1 MVPDINFDIFFASL
15 YLLYTES
22 LRAQVLLSHAHSLC
36 QFSLH
41 LLLNVLTLARIF
53 RNIVME
59 GLHYSFDIPKM
70 ALDYEFDDK
79 FMVEHTSI
87 INGEVALVIWQEIM
101 RTIFQK
107 HVHYLLSAVHTGP
120 VEG

>member
-1 MVPDINFDIFFASL
+1 MVPDINFDKTFAFL
-15 YLLYTES
+15 YFLFTES

-41 LLLNVLTLARIF
+41 LLLNVLTFARILRIITELF
-53 RNIVME
+53 
-59 GLHYSFDIPKM
+59 HYSFDILKM

-79 FMVEHTSI
+79 LMVEHTSI

>member
-1 MVPDINFDIFFASL
+1 
-15 YLLYTES
+15 
-22 LRAQVLLSHAHSLC
+22 
-36 QFSLH
+36 
-41 LLLNVLTLARIF
+41 
-53 RNIVME
+53 ME

-120 VEG
+120 VEGWETSVVVDAIYIYRTQAFIDELSDWIRVGFRN

>member
-1 MVPDINFDIFFASL
+1 M
-15 YLLYTES
+15 YLLQTES
-22 LRAQVLLSHAHSLC
+22 LRAQVLLDYAHSLC

-41 LLLNVLTLARIF
+41 LLLNVLTLARIY
-53 RNIVME
+53 RTIITE
-59 GLHYSFDIPKM
+59 PLHYISDIPKM
-70 ALDYEFDDK
+70 TLDYELDDNV
-79 FMVEHTSI
+79 MVEHTSI